1 MCLLFNKYMHQRC
14 AHNLFGEAR
23 VEDVK
28 SFVEGITQNHHP
40 TTTTTRKK
48 SRFESALDEAIERK
62 GLTFFTDVPFFM
74 PGMPCRLLVEY
85 PEARFLYV
93 HRDRMEHFDSVLRMH
108 CKWDAPINCL
118 NANNKALREL
128 SWGSYFQ
135 TFCDEHSKICGE
147 KGDKVQK
154 NNLTSLMSSI
164 WLAHLE
170 DYEQSV
176 RECIPTSKLLNI
188 SLGWYN
194 ETSETKRFQSF
205 FGLPEEN
212 NDSLALRFSRLH
224 INDDSIPGRRQRMF
238 INNNNESTSSTN
250 NHGGT
255 QWRPLIML
263 TGAEQSST
271 LVSGAMRKALNETFE
286 VGISEGCPMELINP
300 ACQTSKRRAELY
312 AKCIPSLEGYKS
324 AWAISSISGI
334 S

>member
-1 MCLLFNKYMHQRC
+1 MMTMTLMTSLPLIATAFADENLLESSSTTNTGRPKQILTFMISPGRTSTRSMCALFNKYLHQRC
-14 AHNLFGEAR
+14 AHNLFGRVR
-23 VEDVK
+23 VEGVE

-40 TTTTTRKK
+40 TTTMTRKK

-108 CKWDAPINCL
+108 CKWDAPIHCL
-118 NANNKALREL
+118 NANNKALRER

-147 KGDKVQK
+147 KGDEVQK

-194 ETSETKRFQSF
+194 ETSETKLFQSF
-205 FGLPEEN
+205 FGLPEDN
-212 NDSLALRFSRLH
+212 NDSLALHFFH
-224 INDDSIPGRRQRMF
+224 
-238 INNNNESTSSTN
+238 
-250 NHGGT
+250 
-255 QWRPLIML
+255 
-263 TGAEQSST
+263 
-271 LVSGAMRKALNETFE
+271 VSNRASYRKT
-286 VGISEGCPMELINP
+286 
-300 ACQTSKRRAELY
+300 
-312 AKCIPSLEGYKS
+312 
-324 AWAISSISGI
+324 AW
-334 S
+334 